1 MEDLKI
7 LSEITTRYGTRNI
20 NELEF
25 KTPEDFAA
33 YKKKHKMR
41 PGTVVKVAGKD
52 KVIDDKPKSDEPKS
66 DEPKSDEPKSD
77 EKKKIKSVRKDT
89 ISRRHE
95 DTKETLDDLRDE
107 YQEAKEMGDTEEMK
121 EISRMHSLYK
131 NHSEA
136 QQLALDVIETQGD
149 FNIDK
154 IKEVVAGGPEK
165 TSSEDL
171 NAAVSEVDDLIDEIK
186 SDDDYDMDEVRQL
199 SKLKNRLKRVGE
211 IQQDIKKDD
220 VEELSKI
227 TTRYTNRLDEMK
239 VNKNDYSVDFTPEIN
254 DIQKSLNDTISKLK
268 DLGKKLDTK
277 ATSVFPNYPKDAIH
291 RRKPDTI
298 DGQVYADGTKEFK
311 IEPMIDWLEGNNKY
325 WSPLKFALSKPVK
338 AYPTNSRGKP
348 IELDD

>member
-199 SKLKNRLKRVGE
+199 SKLKNLY
-211 IQQDIKKDD
+211 
-220 VEELSKI
+220 
-227 TTRYTNRLDEMK
+227 TRN
-239 VNKNDYSVDFTPEIN
+239 
-254 DIQKSLNDTISKLK
+254 Q
-268 DLGKKLDTK
+268 
-277 ATSVFPNYPKDAIH
+277 
-291 RRKPDTI
+291 
-298 DGQVYADGTKEFK
+298 
-311 IEPMIDWLEGNNKY
+311 
-325 WSPLKFALSKPVK
+325 
-338 AYPTNSRGKP
+338 
-348 IELDD
+348 